1 MNNFKEMKL
10 GTIIGKK
17 VRFVWNQIKGFIHKI
32 PKLISL
38 ITSCNVAS
46 GKLLIPILSTVEKT
60 VLNAEKFFGLYHK
73 LLKPNQSGMKKNLVR
88 QPKEWKKMN
97 NLKQIYTSN

>member
-1 MNNFKEMKL
+1 MNNFKEMKW

-17 VRFVWNQIKGFIHKI
+17 LSFEWNQIKGFINKI
-32 PKLISL
+32 PKLINL
-38 ITSCNVAS
+38 IISYNVAS

-73 LLKPNQSGMKKNLVR
+73 LLKSNQSGMKKILSD
-88 QPKEWKKMN
+88 
-97 NLKQIYTSN
+97 NLKNGKKNE